1 MKLKISVMINMF
13 LVCILTINAQENN
26 THKGLYTAIGYE
38 FGLTDVVMNKTAMPF
53 TESDISNNFNNSLS
67 LTAIYKTARKVQVK
81 LGYMASYAT
90 LTINGLN
97 ERKEFTVKN
106 NYFMHTVLLGAG
118 YNISL
123 KKDLDLMIGLGSSV
137 SFVKRTNSEE
147 EKGDEEDKIVG
158 TNNSINRGN
167 VYVVPELSLTK
178 YFKNKNMITLGA
190 KYYLSGN
197 DYFLGGSVQ
206 NIKNSVKTNQVN
218 FSTQNNQIAIYISYG
233 FNFKNMF

>member
-38 FGLTDVVMNKTAMPF
+38 FGLTDVVMNKTEMPF

-206 NIKNSVKTNQVN
+206 NIKNSVKTNQIN
-218 FSTQNNQIAIYISYG
+218 FSTQNNQIAVYISYG

>member
-38 FGLTDVVMNKTAMPF
+38 FGLTDVVMNKIAMPF

-67 LTAIYKTARKVQVK
+67 LTAIYKTACKVQVK

-97 ERKEFTVKN
+97 EGKSFTVNN

-123 KKDLDLMIGLGSSV
+123 KKDLDLMIGLGSSI
-137 SFVKRTNSEE
+137 SFVNYTNYEE
-147 EKGDEEDKIVG
+147 EKGNADDKIIG

-167 VYVVPELSLTK
+167 VYLVPELSLTK

-197 DYFLGGSVQ
+197 DYFLEGSVQ

-218 FSTQNNQIAIYISYG
+218 FSTQNNQIAVYINYG